1 MGQVVTAYASQFS
14 DLQQL
19 VSDKLKLDNVSLTGT
34 DATKVKEALN
44 QTLVH
49 VATATRY
56 FSGSASTSAL
66 AAGANTDAIPSTI
79 VELEYVT
86 MTYGG
91 QTYFL
96 QPTTFDRILM
106 RRVSST
112 TGPPVIYSLRKSTL
126 NFWPN
131 AQGGEV
137 LTYYGATLPDEMT
150 NASDTTGLPEP
161 FATNLIVYGACVEM
175 ADFMDDPKLYF
186 YYQNA
191 YAQALGEFQAYLNM
205 RVTQTSR
212 AIPVYG
218 PDGRPFDT
226 APFLPHDPS
235 SDFFVT
241 GFR

>member
-1 MGQVVTAYASQFS
+1 MTAYSSVFS
-14 DLQQL
+14 DLQQM
-19 VSDKLKLDNVSLTGT
+19 VSDKLKLDNASLAGT
-34 DATKVKEALN
+34 DATKIKEALN

-66 AAGANTDAIPSTI
+66 AAGASTDAIPTTI
-79 VELEYVT
+79 IELEYVT
-86 MTYGG
+86 MAYGG

-96 QPTTFDRILM
+96 QPVGFDRILM
-106 RRVSST
+106 RRLSASS
-112 TGPPVIYSLRKSTL
+112 GPPVIYALRKSTL

-137 LTYYGATLPDEMT
+137 LTYYGATLPDEMVSS
-150 NASDTTGLPEP
+150 SDTTGLPEP
-161 FATNLIVYGACVEM
+161 FATNLIVFGACVEM

-186 YYQNA
+186 YYQQA
-191 YAQALGEFQAYLNM
+191 YQQALGEFQAYLNA

-212 AIPVYG
+212 AIPIYG
-218 PDGRPFDT
+218 PDGRPFDA

-235 SDFFVT
+235 SDWYVT